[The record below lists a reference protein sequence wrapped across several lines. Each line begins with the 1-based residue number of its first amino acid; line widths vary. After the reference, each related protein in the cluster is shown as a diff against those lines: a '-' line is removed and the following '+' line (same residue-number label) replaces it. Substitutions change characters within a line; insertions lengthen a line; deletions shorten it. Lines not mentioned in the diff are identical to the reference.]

1 LTLKIVS
8 FLIILT
14 AISLFSV
21 FALEITEIELNPAGS
36 DTGAEW
42 IEIYSSEQISLDNLL
57 FINGD
62 NQKAQFNGTF
72 TGYYTLT
79 FSKQWLDNSNES
91 ITITKDGQLITY
103 AGPFKDDKNS
113 DKTWSLCNNEWSFVT
128 QTKGIK
134 NSCLEQIPSNN
145 NQSIPQQSQQNST
158 NSTNITNNQQ
168 TQVITQKA
176 IAVNNSLDKTNPIAN
191 NTQTNSNIQQIN
203 SNIQQTNEESIIR
216 LNGKSIK
223 NEGKTFFSS
232 QERTRLW
239 TVYLFTFICLII
251 IIWLLVKD

>member
-1 LTLKIVS
+1 LNHRCSYVRVGALKAIKALVLTKQILVSTALRIVELFRADENSFVRVEALKVIRVLVEAS
-8 FLIILT
+8 QLYAST
-14 AISLFSV
+14 AIRK
-21 FALEITEIELNPAGS
+21 ALL
-36 DTGAEW
+36 
-42 IEIYSSEQISLDNLL
+42 
-57 FINGD
+57 
-62 NQKAQFNGTF
+62 
-72 TGYYTLT
+72 
-79 FSKQWLDNSNES
+79 
-91 ITITKDGQLITY
+91 
-103 AGPFKDDKNS
+103 FKDDKNS